1 MVQRLIG
8 GEGNEYKEKSDKNN
22 PVCSFDLPVGGDAD
36 SLLLDGNLVF
46 EDE

>member
-1 MVQRLIG
+1 MMLNILSM
-8 GEGNEYKEKSDKNN
+8 NNYYSLEKSDKNN
-22 PVCSFDLPVGGDAD
+22 PVCSCDLTVGVYAD